1 MGSEPTARG
10 EYATIGQV
18 PEISSPPAGVDA
30 CGTTIAEAIATFR
43 GAIPQL
49 FESHRGEWVA
59 YRGGELL
66 GFGTS
71 KDDLFNEWLRRGV
84 ARREIF
90 IRKIDKDSLL
100 ETDQVDASPDVF

>member
-10 EYATIGQV
+10 ECATIGQV
-18 PEISSPPAGVDA
+18 SEVSTPPASADE
-30 CGTTIAEAIATFR
+30 CGTIIAEAIATFR
-43 GAIPQL
+43 RAIPQL

-66 GFGTS
+66 GIGTS
-71 KDDLFNEWLRRGV
+71 KDDLFNEWLSRGV
-84 ARREIF
+84 GRREIF

-100 ETDQVDASPDVF
+100 ETDQVDASPDLF

>member
-1 MGSEPTARG
+1 MSSEPTARG
-10 EYATIGQV
+10 EYATIGEV
-18 PEISSPPAGVDA
+18 SEVSTPRARADE

-43 GAIPQL
+43 RAIPQL

-66 GFGTS
+66 GFGPS

-84 ARREIF
+84 GRREIF
-90 IRKIDKDSLL
+90 IRKIDEDSLS
-100 ETDQVDASPDVF
+100 ETAQVDASPDLF